1 MGTSAGILVSKDS
14 REVSCKLIRTPNLT
28 LAQQSSVQSVRYY
41 QVIWQNFSLLQQS
54 AKYMISFP
62 RWSLKK
68 SNREAIS
75 GCKTSD
81 QRNRPLWYA
90 LLPVKETKD
99 GAHGTLRI
107 GVRTFG
113 FRSTRSKTFVLDLA
127 WYHGQEPLGTV
138 LRKNDM

>member
-1 MGTSAGILVSKDS
+1 MV
-14 REVSCKLIRTPNLT
+14 V
-28 LAQQSSVQSVRYY
+28 
-41 QVIWQNFSLLQQS
+41 
-54 AKYMISFP
+54 
-62 RWSLKK
+62 KK

-75 GCKTSD
+75 AGYKSSD
-81 QRNRPLWYA
+81 RRNRPLRYA

-113 FRSTRSKTFVLDLA
+113 FKGTRSKTVVLDLA